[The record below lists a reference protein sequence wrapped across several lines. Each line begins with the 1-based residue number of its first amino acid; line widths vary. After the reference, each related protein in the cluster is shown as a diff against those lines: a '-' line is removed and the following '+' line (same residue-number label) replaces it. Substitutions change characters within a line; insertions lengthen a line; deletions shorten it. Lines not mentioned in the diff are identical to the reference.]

1 MKIASVRADVYS
13 HRFDG
18 VAVTQGVGQMVKRD
32 LVHAAEN
39 PNPLWHVRPLA
50 VCLSSSSGTAL
61 PWWH

>member
-1 MKIASVRADVYS
+1 MFVKAIEEAGPLTPFQCLDGRALIAL
-13 HRFDG
+13 DG
-18 VAVTQGVGQMVKRD
+18 TKH